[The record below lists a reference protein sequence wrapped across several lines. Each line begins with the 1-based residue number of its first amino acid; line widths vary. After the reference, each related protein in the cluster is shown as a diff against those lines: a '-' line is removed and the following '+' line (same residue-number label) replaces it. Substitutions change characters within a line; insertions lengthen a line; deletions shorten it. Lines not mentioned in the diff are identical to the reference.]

1 MTCRKR
7 KKELIKEN
15 VKNKEAP
22 KNKPLIKIKI
32 KAKDSDDEDYMA
44 WKKPDAPIV
53 TFTPPP
59 DDATPSSSKYKPNN
73 ILTKKH
79 LESFNVRLNQQIH
92 IARAIFAD
100 GDDGF
105 ESLNGNN
112 SNASDNENK
121 AKTDE
126 RKVKAKDKPT
136 DKLRDEPDK
145 DDDDKSVDSEGAV
158 PMSSPSS
165 GKRVGVRF
173 LNRNSWANKS
183 ARHESSDEIFGNI
196 KKKPKVTYTSFFIF
210 FI

>member
-1 MTCRKR
+1 M
-7 KKELIKEN
+7 I
-15 VKNKEAP
+15 NKEAP
-22 KNKPLIKIKI
+22 KNKPLINIKV

-44 WKKPDAPIV
+44 WKKPDAPTV

-59 DDATPSSSKYKPNN
+59 DEATPSSSKYKPN

-112 SNASDNENK
+112 SNASDNEK
-121 AKTDE
+121 AKTE
-126 RKVKAKDKPT
+126 NEKKPKAKDKPLT
-136 DKLRDEPDK
+136 NKKDSDKLNDSHK
-145 DDDDKSVDSEGAV
+145 DDDDKSADSDGAV

-165 GKRVGVRF
+165 GKRIGVRF
-173 LNRNSWANKS
+173 RNAWKKA
-183 ARHESSDEIFGNI
+183 ARRESGEEIFGNI
-196 KKKPKVTYTSFFIF
+196 KKKPKVR
-210 FI
+210 